1 MVSKIVDSYLQIR
14 RATGCGL
21 QAVEPL
27 LRNFA
32 KFADDRDQHYVVAQA
47 AIEWAGQSQ
56 SPFQRDRRLKTVIR
70 FARYAHAEDIRHEI
84 PPDGVFGTQPRQRP
98 VPFIFS
104 VDEITRL
111 MNVASRHHLRNTL
124 LPHTYNT
131 LFGLLAATGLRV
143 SEAFNL
149 RMDDITPDGL
159 LIRMTKFRKTRL
171 VPLHETTT
179 AALEHYIAKRRL
191 VSSPE
196 NYLFISLRGNRLC
209 YRSVCGVFH
218 SCLRAAGIQRQTS
231 VPRPRLHSFRHTF
244 IVRALENCPFEPD
257 RINQHMLALTTYAG
271 HSSVE
276 STLWY
281 LEATPHLLCG
291 IAKAWEAF
299 VWGGGQ

>member
-21 QAVEPL
+21 KVVEPL

-32 KFADDRDQHYVVAQA
+32 KFADVRNQHYVVTQT
-47 AIEWAGQSQ
+47 AIEWANKSE

-70 FARYAHAEDIRHEI
+70 FAQYAHAEDERHEI
-84 PPDGVFGTQPRQRP
+84 PPDGVFGTRPRQRP

-104 VDEITRL
+104 VDEIARL
-111 MNVASRHHLRNTL
+111 MSVASQHHLRNTL
-124 LPHTYNT
+124 LPHTYST
-131 LFGLLAATGLRV
+131 LFGLLAITGLRV

-149 RMDDITPDGL
+149 RMDDFTPDGL

-171 VPLHETTT
+171 VPLHQTTT
-179 AALEHYIAKRRL
+179 AALDQYIARRRL

-209 YRSVCGVFH
+209 YHSVCSVFH
-218 SCLRAAGIQRQTS
+218 SCLCAAGIQRQ
-231 VPRPRLHSFRHTF
+231 VHGPKPRLHSFRHTF
-244 IVRALENCPFEPD
+244 IVRALENCTFDAD
-257 RINQHMLALTTYAG
+257 RINQHMLALTTYVG
-271 HSSVE
+271 HSSVQ

-281 LEATPHLLCG
+281 LEATPHLLGG
-291 IAKAWEAF
+291 IAKDWEAF

>member
-14 RATGCGL
+14 RATGCAL
-21 QAVEPL
+21 KVVEPL

-32 KFADDRDQHYVVAQA
+32 KFAGGRKQQYVVTQTAV
-47 AIEWAGQSQ
+47 EWAAESR

-70 FARYAHAEDIRHEI
+70 FAQFAHAEDGRHEI

-104 VDEITRL
+104 VDEIARL
-111 MNVASRHHLRNTL
+111 MSVASQHHLRNTL
-124 LPHTYNT
+124 LPHTYST
-131 LFGLLAATGLRV
+131 LFGLLAVTGLRV

-149 RMDDITPDGL
+149 RIDDLTPDGL

-179 AALEHYIAKRRL
+179 AALEQYIARRCK

-209 YRSVCGVFH
+209 YRSVCSVFH
-218 SCLRAAGIQRQTS
+218 SCLRAAGMQRQAQ
-231 VPRPRLHSFRHTF
+231 VPKPRLHSFRHTF
-244 IVRALENCPFEPD
+244 IVRALENCPFD
-257 RINQHMLALTTYAG
+257 TNRINQHTLALTTYVG
-271 HSSVE
+271 HCSVE

-281 LEATPHLLCG
+281 LEATPHLLRG
-291 IAKAWEAF
+291 IAKDWESF
-299 VWGGGQ
+299 VWGGAQ